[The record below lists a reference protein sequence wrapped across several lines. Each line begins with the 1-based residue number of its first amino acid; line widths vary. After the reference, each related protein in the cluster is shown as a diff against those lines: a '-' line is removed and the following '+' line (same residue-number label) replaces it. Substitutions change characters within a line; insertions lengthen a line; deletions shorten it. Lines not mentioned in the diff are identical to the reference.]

1 MAKLEET
8 SAKKAKTHTVYK
20 NKDGVRIPGTTTIIG
35 VMDKPALVP
44 WANGLGLQ
52 GIEVGKYV
60 DALAEIGS
68 LAHLIIEKYLK
79 KETMNYDDYSP
90 NTVKAAENAVLK
102 FFHWLESKKDFE
114 VIGSEMV
121 LISEKYQ
128 YGGTIDLYCFVD
140 GKYTLIDLKTCKA
153 CYGEHY
159 TQVSAYRNLL
169 LENGHPVDDCRV
181 LRIGRDDS
189 EGFDDYS
196 VPKIDT
202 HFKRFLICKELYE
215 VNKELNR
222 K

>member
-20 NKDGVRIPGTTTIIG
+20 NSEGKRIPGTTTVIG
-35 VMDKPALVP
+35 VMEKPALYR
-44 WANGLGLQ
+44 WHNELGLK
-52 GIEVGKYV
+52 GIDSTRYVGE
-60 DALAEIGS
+60 LAEIGS

-79 KETMNYDDYSP
+79 NEEMNYDDYSP
-90 NTVKAAENAVLK
+90 NTVKTAENAVLK
-102 FFHWLESKKDFE
+102 FFHWLESKKDFR

-121 LISEKYQ
+121 LISEKHQ

-140 GKYTLIDLKTCKA
+140 GKHTLIDLKTCKA

-159 TQVSAYRNLL
+159 TQVSAYRSLL

-189 EGFDDYS
+189 EGFDDHA
-196 VPKIDT
+196 VPKVDI
-202 HFKRFLICKELYE
+202 HFKRFLICRELYE
-215 VNKELNR
+215 CNKELNR